1 MYKANSSWKAVS
13 CNLIVC
19 YYATIWNYLNNDKY
33 WITEIGFKPLPWP
46 VKTVLLNSDALLCS
60 ATATL
65 FFHRCMQNQIQ
76 KYIKPQCAAVVGER
90 LILCRLVKMKVRDTS
105 KGCRDCVP
113 WYIQHI
119 PSGRGRESLNIKGIS
134 VSNPL
139 VAIKEKL
146 PIICAYFS
154 RRTPRRT

>member
-1 MYKANSSWKAVS
+1 MRHFGPISKLGSCILKWDSSTA
-13 CNLIVC
+13 CLIFLSGS
-19 YYATIWNYLNNDKY
+19 IM
-33 WITEIGFKPLPWP
+33 P
-46 VKTVLLNSDALLCS
+46 LNSQISLTQSWQQYGHTTRNLS
-60 ATATL
+60 NL
-65 FFHRCMQNQIQ
+65 QKYRIFWKHKCMQNKCQFTNKLNPI
-76 KYIKPQCAAVVGER
+76 AVVGER